1 MSPKHVVKFRKR
13 KSQGEGGRD
22 QKCEEPHESP
32 KRVKQELYEKEP
44 AHQES
49 GNRQAMNPMAKGPLH
64 PNKQDKV
71 RNPEEEDVIEVKY
84 VGAGK
89 SRKRTYSNIQDRVEK
104 QHNEKCRSPDV
115 TPDMEQEIMNA
126 LGPGPQEDILSSAFK
141 LNITRG
147 DMQTLRESQ
156 WLNDDIINFYM
167 NLLSHRSKSPGY
179 ASLHTFN
186 TFFYTKL
193 KCGGYRSVKKWTRAV
208 NIFEKDIVL
217 VPVHLHVHWSLVV
230 IDQRKKTVVYWDSMG
245 LKRTD
250 VLGLIFQYLQEESK
264 AKRNIDLDPSEWKQY
279 CMSAEEIPL
288 QLNMND
294 CGVFTCK
301 YADYISRGQPINFS
315 QQHVPLFRK
324 KMVWEILH
332 KRLL

>member
-1 MSPKHVVKFRKR
+1 MA
-13 KSQGEGGRD
+13 
-22 QKCEEPHESP
+22 
-32 KRVKQELYEKEP
+32 VKQLSSSQINPDILSEETI
-44 AHQES
+44 HQSQLKRAIHHRLILKQKRNENQRTRHHPQPDILGGAQGPNSKNSDTS
-49 GNRQAMNPMAKGPLH
+49 GIFHKNTLTPEA
-64 PNKQDKV
+64 
-71 RNPEEEDVIEVKY
+71 EEELFEEQE
-84 VGAGK
+84 K
-89 SRKRTYSNIQDRVEK
+89 SSSQDHGPEI
-104 QHNEKCRSPDV
+104 

-147 DMQTLRESQ
+147 DMQTLWESQ

-167 NLLSHRSKSPGY
+167 NLLTHRSKSPGY

-193 KCGGYRSVKKWTRAV
+193 KCGGYRSVKRWTRAV

-230 IDQRKKTVVYWDSMG
+230 IDLRKKTIVYWDSMG
-245 LKRTD
+245 LKRPG
-250 VLGLIFQYLQEESK
+250 VLGLIFQYLQETK
-264 AKRNIDLDPSEWKQY
+264 VKRSIDLDPLDWKQ
-279 CMSAEEIPL
+279 CRKACRQRDSL
-288 QLNMND
+288 QLNRND

-301 YADYISRGQPINFS
+301 YADYISRGQPITFS